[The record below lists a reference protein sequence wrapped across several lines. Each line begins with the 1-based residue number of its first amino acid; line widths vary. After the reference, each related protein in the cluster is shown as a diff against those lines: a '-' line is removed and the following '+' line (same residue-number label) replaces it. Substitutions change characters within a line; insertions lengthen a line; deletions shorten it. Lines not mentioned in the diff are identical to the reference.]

1 MVARVKYTSG
11 GNLMAPTLEELEA
24 IVRGRICRVCTDR
37 TVDGN
42 CGLEEPSSCALF
54 LLFPQVAPAVQS
66 VSSDDIRDYIRAI
79 REQVCSVCSEQTSDG
94 ECESRKQVQC
104 SLDAYL
110 LTIIDAIEESTGRSF
125 DRADAVISPKP
136 SSSQWVISPQAV
148 R

>member
-1 MVARVKYTSG
+1 MARK
-11 GNLMAPTLEELEA
+11 LEELEA
-24 IVRGRICRVCTDR
+24 IVRERICRVCTDR
-37 TVDGN
+37 TVNGD

-54 LLFPQVAPAVQS
+54 RLFPQVAQAVQS
-66 VSSDDIRDYIRAI
+66 VNSDDIRDYIRAI

-110 LTIIDAIEESTGRSF
+110 LPIIDAIEESTGRSF
-125 DRADAVISPKP
+125 DRAEAVISPNP
-136 SSSQWVISPQAV
+136 ARPVWVISPQAM

>member
-1 MVARVKYTSG
+1 MAR
-11 GNLMAPTLEELEA
+11 TLDELEA

-37 TVDGN
+37 TVKGD

-54 LLFPQVAPAVQS
+54 RLFPQVARAVQS
-66 VSSDDIRDYIRAI
+66 VNSDDIREYMRAI
-79 REQVCSVCSEQTSDG
+79 PEQVCSVCSDQTSDG

-110 LTIIDAIEESTGRSF
+110 LPIIDGIEEATGKSF
-125 DRADAVISPKP
+125 DRAETVISPNSARP
-136 SSSQWVISPQAV
+136 EWVLSPHAV